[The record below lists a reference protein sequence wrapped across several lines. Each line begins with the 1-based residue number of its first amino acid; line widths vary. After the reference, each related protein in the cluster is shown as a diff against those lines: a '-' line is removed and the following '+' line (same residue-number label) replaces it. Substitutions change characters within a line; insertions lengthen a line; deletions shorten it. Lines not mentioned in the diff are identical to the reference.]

1 MLQGS
6 YVALVT
12 PFKNQEIDYTALGH
26 LLDFHLQQK
35 TDGVLL
41 LGTTAETPTLSKEEK
56 EQILLFGIEKLS
68 GKLPVMVGTG
78 TNNLDQTIAQTVRAK
93 QIGADTALVI
103 TPYYTKPTQKGLFE
117 YFSKVVEKTDMPI
130 VIYNVPGRTG
140 VNISASTTVA
150 LAKAYP
156 NRIVAIKEASGNIV
170 QASEI
175 VRDAP
180 HDFSVLSG
188 EDALNM
194 PLMAVGMKGTVSV
207 TANVVPAMMHDL
219 ISSCLEGNWNKALKL
234 HLQLLELNQM
244 MFIETSPIPAK
255 TALHAMGLIDLDF
268 RLPMTTLLS
277 ENRDKLHISLRKYGL
292 IS

>member
-219 ISSCLEGNWNKALKL
+219 ISSCLEGNWNKALEL

>member
-56 EQILLFGIEKLS
+56 EQILLFGIKKLS

-117 YFSKVVEKTDMPI
+117 YFSKVVDKTDMPI

-156 NRIVAIKEASGNIV
+156 NRIVAIKEASGNID

-219 ISSCLEGNWNKALKL
+219 ISSCLEGNWNKALEL